1 MFYKIKP
8 VPEEYQRNAVIYA
21 RFSSSK
27 QKEISIEG
35 QLRVGYD
42 FADKHNLNVV
52 DVYID
57 RATSATNDNR
67 SDFQRMLKD
76 SKKQTFAWIIV
87 YEFNRF
93 ARNRFDSAIHKK
105 ELSMIG
111 IKVLSASQDNES
123 IILESLYEAMD
134 EEYSRNLSKVT
145 RRGMRETALKGLWT
159 GGHAP
164 FGFMVENRQ
173 LVVCEKEAQAIKYAV
188 NEIENG
194 VDPKYICNE
203 LYKQGFR
210 ARNGK
215 KITTSTLRVILSN
228 TALIGKR
235 KYQDLEIPCPAILT
249 EEEFI
254 NANAIMNKTKKKVGR
269 KPEIDFYTLSG
280 KLFCGECGSPMT
292 GDSGTSRNGEKHYY
306 YTCAKRK
313 NEKACKKKSEKKE
326 EIEILICQETM
337 ANILTDENISKIA
350 KIVVAKQEEER
361 NTSERKNIEK
371 ALADIER
378 EYDKLADALIKSPT
392 DAIAKRIEK
401 RSAEL
406 EEQKE
411 ALEVELARIKIVE
424 NIRLTTKEVEAYLKQ
439 FKNGD
444 LTDSEFRYKL
454 IKTLVN
460 CVYLYDDKVLIY
472 YNLKDS
478 KTIHYIDVLSDV
490 ATLQEDT
497 SCVFE
502 KHEPRGAN
510 NKNRPQGRFFSCSH
524 CGHLTE
530 RPLVPLRARQDA

>member
-8 VPEEYQRNAVIYA
+8 VPEEYQQNAVIYA

-42 FADKHNLNVV
+42 YADKHNLNVIH
-52 DVYID
+52 VYID
-57 RATSATNDNR
+57 RATTATNDNR
-67 SDFQRMLKD
+67 SDFQRMLED
-76 SKKQTFAWIIV
+76 AKKQNFAWIIV

-105 ELSMIG
+105 ELNQIG
-111 IKVLSASQDNES
+111 IKVLSATQDNES

-145 RRGMRETALKGLWT
+145 KRGMRETALKGLWT

-164 FGFMVENRQ
+164 FGYMVENRQ
-173 LVVCEKEAQAIKYAV
+173 LIICEKEAQAIKYAAS
-188 NEIENG
+188 EIKNG
-194 VDPKYICNE
+194 IDPKYICDE
-203 LYKQGFR
+203 IYKQGIR

-235 KYQDLEIPCPAILT
+235 KFQDLELECPAILS
-249 EEEFI
+249 EDEFI
-254 NANAIMNKTKKKVGR
+254 LVNSIMNSTKKKIGR
-269 KPEIDFYTLSG
+269 KPELDYFTLSG

-313 NEKACKKKSEKKE
+313 KEQACKKKSEKKE
-326 EIEILICQETM
+326 EIEILICRETI

-361 NTSERKNIEK
+361 NYSERKSIEK
-371 ALADIER
+371 ALADIEK

-392 DAIAKRIEK
+392 DAIAKRIEI
-401 RSAEL
+401 RSLEL

-424 NIRLTTKEVEAYLKQ
+424 NIKLTTKDIEAYLKQ
-439 FKNGD
+439 FRHGD
-444 LTDSEFRYKL
+444 LNDKEFRYKL

-478 KTIHYIDVLSDV
+478 KTVHYIDVLSDV
-490 ATLQEDT
+490 KTLQNDT
-497 SCVFE
+497 TQMFE
-502 KHEPRGAN
+502 QIEPRGAN
-510 NKNRPQGRFFSCSH
+510 KK
-524 CGHLTE
+524 
-530 RPLVPLRARQDA
+530 

>member
-8 VPEEYQRNAVIYA
+8 VPEEYQQNAVIYA

-57 RATSATNDNR
+57 RATTATNDNR

-145 RRGMRETALKGLWT
+145 KRGMRETALKGLWT
-159 GGHAP
+159 GGHTP
-164 FGFMVENRQ
+164 YGYKVENRK
-173 LVVCEKEAQAIKYAV
+173 LVICEKEAFAIKYAKD
-188 NEIENG
+188 EIIKG
-194 VDPKYICNE
+194 IDLKYICDE
-203 LYKQGFR
+203 IYKQGCR

-228 TALIGKR
+228 PVLIGKR
-235 KYQDLEIPCPAILT
+235 KFQDLELECPAILT
-249 EEEFI
+249 EEEFVLI
-254 NANAIMNKTKKKVGR
+254 NSIMNNTKKKIGR
-269 KPEIDFYTLSG
+269 KPELDFFTLSG
-280 KLFCGECGSPMT
+280 KLFCGECGATIT
-292 GDSGTSRNGEKHYY
+292 GDSGTSRNGNIHYY
-306 YTCAKRK
+306 YTCTNKKKQRH
-313 NEKACKKKSEKKE
+313 CKKRSEKKD
-326 EIEILICQETM
+326 EIEILICKETM
-337 ANILTDENISKIA
+337 INILTDENISKIA
-350 KIVVAKQEEER
+350 KIVVQKQEEER

-371 ALADIER
+371 ALADIEK

-392 DAIAKRIEK
+392 EAIVQRIEK
-401 RSAEL
+401 KSLEL

-411 ALEVELARIKIVE
+411 ALELELARIKIVE

-444 LTDSEFRYKL
+444 LNDREFRYKL

-472 YNLKDS
+472 YNLKDN
-478 KTIHYIDVLSDV
+478 KTIHYMDVLSDV
-490 ATLQEDT
+490 ETLQNSNSQMFDQSEL
-497 SCVFE
+497 
-502 KHEPRGAN
+502 RGAI
-510 NKNRPQGRFFSCSH
+510 
-524 CGHLTE
+524 
-530 RPLVPLRARQDA
+530 

>member
-8 VPEEYQRNAVIYA
+8 VPEEFQRNAVIYA

-42 FADKHNLNVV
+42 FADRHNLNVV

-57 RATSATNDNR
+57 RATTATNDNR
-67 SDFQRMLKD
+67 SDFQRMLKNAQ
-76 SKKQTFAWIIV
+76 KQKFAWIIV

-105 ELSMIG
+105 ELAMIG

-145 RRGMRETALKGLWT
+145 KRGMRETALKGLWT

-188 NEIENG
+188 NEIEKG
-194 VDPKYICNE
+194 VDPKYICDE

-269 KPEIDFYTLSG
+269 KPEIDFFTLSG

-313 NEKACKKKSEKKE
+313 NERACKKKSEKKE

-337 ANILTDENISKIA
+337 ANILNNENISKIA

-361 NTSERKNIEK
+361 NTSERKSIEK
-371 ALADIER
+371 ALANIER

-392 DAIAKRIEK
+392 DAIAQRIEK
-401 RSAEL
+401 RSLEL

-411 ALEVELARIKIVE
+411 ALSIELSRIKIVE
-424 NIRLTTKEVEAYLKQ
+424 NIKLTTKEVEAYLKQ
-439 FKNGD
+439 FKHGD
-444 LTDSEFRYKL
+444 VTDKEFRYRL

-460 CVYLYDDKVLIY
+460 CVYLYDDKILIY

-490 ATLQEDT
+490 EQLQT
-497 SCVFE
+497 NNSPVFE
-502 KHEPRGAN
+502 KHEPRGAI
-510 NKNRPQGRFFSCSH
+510 KQKHEPRSCFLFYVVLTLGREPIF
-524 CGHLTE
+524 
-530 RPLVPLRARQDA
+530 